1 MLLRQFKRTGPLTI
15 LFIIIVLVSLW
26 AGPIIRVKGSFSL
39 YFDLDPMPLYG
50 IISSV
55 IGTHPVPGIIF
66 SILLVGLMAFLVVNL
81 NTTLFFINER
91 TFLPALFYILTGGLF
106 PQYQL
111 MNPAI
116 FGAVFLMLAIKRIMD
131 SYRIQGVAYSFFD
144 AGLLIGT
151 GSLFYANLIWFGIIT
166 IAGISLLRTWN
177 PREILLSLLGL
188 LTPFVLTA
196 GIYYVLGKDPM
207 DIIYQFDFNL
217 FGKKSEFAFIPVIIV
232 ALIYTGVLA
241 FLSMSHLFMTIGT
254 RKIQSRKTFLL
265 LLWVFMISMLIWFL
279 VPSVSVEITWIAAI
293 PLSYF
298 LSHYFV
304 FLRRRLVPE
313 ILFSLF
319 FLLIIF
325 MQLWYL
331 R

>member
-1 MLLRQFKRTGPLTI
+1 MMLKLFKRTGPLTI
-15 LFIIIVLVSLW
+15 FLIVVVMVSLW
-26 AGPIIRVKGSFSL
+26 AGPLMRARSSFSL

-50 IISSV
+50 VISSI
-55 IGTHPVPGIIF
+55 IGTRPVPGIIF
-66 SILLVGLMAFLVVNL
+66 SILLTGLMAFLTVNL

-91 TFLPALFYILTGGLF
+91 TFLPALFYIITGGLF

-131 SYRIQGVAYSFFD
+131 SYRVQGVAYCFFD

-151 GSLFYANLIWFGIIT
+151 GSLFYANLIWFGII
-166 IAGISLLRTWN
+166 IVAGILLLRTLN
-177 PREILLSLLGL
+177 PREILLALLGL
-188 LTPFVLTA
+188 ITPFILTA
-196 GIYYVLGKDPM
+196 GIYYVIGDDPM
-207 DIIYQFDFNL
+207 DIISQLDVNL
-217 FGKKSEFAFIPVIIV
+217 SGRSEFAFIPITII
-232 ALIYTGVLA
+232 ALIYTGALA
-241 FLSMSHLFMTIGT
+241 FVSMSHLFMTIGA
-254 RKIQSRKTFLL
+254 RKIQSRKTYLL
-265 LLWVFMISMLIWFL
+265 LLWIFMISMLVWFL

-293 PLSYF
+293 PLCYF
-298 LSHYFV
+298 LSHYFI
-304 FLRRRLVPE
+304 FLRRKIVAE

-325 MQLWYL
+325 MQVWYF